1 MGPGC
6 HLRGQTGHRFGGVQ
20 HVSLLTEGGQNSK
33 YTKLTTTNLFERT
46 VVWDGGSHADVLTHL
61 GLEDGLVNQGVVA
74 LRQDSLPQLLLVG
87 RNIFLLE

>member
-6 HLRGQTGHRFGGVQ
+6 HLRGQTGHRLGGVQ
-20 HVSLLTEGGQNSK
+20 HVS
-33 YTKLTTTNLFERT
+33 LFERT